1 MKFNLINPS
10 DAYTMEAEDLEV
22 AAVAVCFLGAGRYA
36 LEGIG
41 EDQGQD
47 VPIFLFNGHD
57 EWFTEKFGMNF
68 EGTSNRVVD
77 HRAEA
82 LAAAAQVKSVTEVR
96 PLFSV
101 PIAPQRELPRLP
113 TPRLLASG
121 TIAGKRI
128 ELHGWHTN
136 DIEIWERQHGLK
148 FSA

>member
-68 EGTSNRVVD
+68 EDTSNRVVN

-82 LAAAAQVKSVTEVR
+82 LATAFDSVTLTNPPRSSMNNIKATAQALSNAVR
-96 PLFSV
+96 TRKQT
-101 PIAPQRELPRLP
+101 A
-113 TPRLLASG
+113 
-121 TIAGKRI
+121 
-128 ELHGWHTN
+128 
-136 DIEIWERQHGLK
+136 
-148 FSA
+148 